1 MERISTN
8 ALAVTFGT
16 LTRSKTSGIKR
27 EAKNFLI
34 FGTRAAAR
42 GVPKNFVKQ
51 KLLSTCEYFLKF
63 MIYFCGDLWFNT
75 LMKFETGTQ
84 VHHRDNPNWKAVV
97 VRDLEPRRP
106 VNGVVAVNHNGRVS
120 GMSKTL
126 LRVSFHADAK
136 KEFGEVV
143 R

>member
-1 MERISTN
+1 
-8 ALAVTFGT
+8 
-16 LTRSKTSGIKR
+16 
-27 EAKNFLI
+27 
-34 FGTRAAAR
+34 
-42 GVPKNFVKQ
+42 
-51 KLLSTCEYFLKF
+51 
-63 MIYFCGDLWFNT
+63 
-75 LMKFETGTQ
+75 MKFETGTQ
-84 VHHRDNPNWKAVV
+84 VQHRDNPNWKAVV

-143 R
+143 S